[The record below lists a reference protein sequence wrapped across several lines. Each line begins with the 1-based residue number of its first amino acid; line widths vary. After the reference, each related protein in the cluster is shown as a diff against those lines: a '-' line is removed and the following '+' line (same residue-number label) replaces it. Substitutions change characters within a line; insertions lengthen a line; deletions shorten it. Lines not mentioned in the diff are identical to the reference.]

1 MSHYM
6 TALAMRQTGL
16 KAAEKIV
23 LYWIA
28 DHHNETTGDCFP
40 SIARLAQLA
49 EMSRRSVEN
58 QIANLEAAGLV
69 ERVERHRETGGKTS
83 NGYILRL
90 PETDAQNLRRGSA
103 KSAQGDAQ
111 NLRMNNLVNNN
122 PVKERVTPDP
132 VQMLCEVVRH
142 ETATDFAAHRKA
154 MKKPLTPEAAR
165 RIVSRLKAH
174 PDPDAVLD
182 LSIENGWQGIF
193 PEKIG
198 ATNGQ
203 HHHTATSNR
212 PDHRSDP
219 ALEQISRLARLRPAS
234 GDGGLGA

>member
-6 TALAMRQTGL
+6 TALAMKQKGL
-16 KAAEKIV
+16 KPAAKIV

-49 EMSRRSVEN
+49 DMSRRSVEN
-58 QIANLEAAGLV
+58 QIAKLEAAGLV
-69 ERVERHRETGGKTS
+69 DRVKRHRETGGKTS

-90 PETDAQNLRRGSA
+90 TETDAQNLRMGSA
-103 KSAQGDAQ
+103 KSAHGDAQ

-122 PVKERVTPDP
+122 PVKEQSSTTPSDL
-132 VQMLCEVVRH
+132 LCEVVRH

-165 RIVSRLKAH
+165 RIVSRLRTH

-198 ATNGQ
+198 ANNGQ
-203 HHHTATSNR
+203 HHHAASNR
-212 PDHRSDP
+212 PENRPDP
-219 ALEQISRLARLRPAS
+219 ALEQIARLAGLNQAS
-234 GDGGLGA
+234 GNGGR

>member
-6 TALAMRQTGL
+6 TALAMRQVGL
-16 KAAEKIV
+16 KPAEKIV

-40 SIARLAQLA
+40 SIARLAQLSD
-49 EMSRRSVEN
+49 MSRRSVEN
-58 QIANLEAAGLV
+58 QIAKLEALGLV
-69 ERVERHRETGGKTS
+69 RRQERHRETGGKTS

-90 PETDAQNLRRGSA
+90 SETDAQNLRMGSA
-103 KSAQGDAQ
+103 KSAHGDAQ

-122 PVKERVTPDP
+122 LVKEQASPTPVDL
-132 VQMLCEVVRH
+132 LCEVVRH

-154 MKKPLTPEAAR
+154 IKKPLTPEAAR
-165 RIVSRLKAH
+165 RIVSRLREH
-174 PDPDAVLD
+174 PDADAVLD

-203 HHHTATSNR
+203 HHHNATSDR
-212 PDHRSDP
+212 PDNRADP
-219 ALEQISRLARLRPAS
+219 ALEQIARLARLR
-234 GDGGLGA
+234 

>member
-6 TALAMRQTGL
+6 TALAMRQGGL
-16 KAAEKIV
+16 KPAEKIV

-49 EMSRRSVEN
+49 DMSRRSVEN
-58 QIANLEAAGLV
+58 QIAKLEALGLV
-69 ERVERHRETGGKTS
+69 KRHERHRETGGKTS
-83 NGYILRL
+83 NGYVLKL
-90 PETDAQNLRRGSA
+90 SENDAQNLRMGSA
-103 KSAQGDAQ
+103 KSAHGDAQ

-122 PVKERVTPDP
+122 LVKEQGSPTPVDL
-132 VQMLCEVVRH
+132 LCEVVRH

-165 RIVSRLKAH
+165 RIVSRLRTH

-203 HHHTATSNR
+203 HHHNATSNR
-212 PDHRSDP
+212 PDNRSDP
-219 ALEQISRLARLRPAS
+219 ALEQIARLARLRPA
-234 GDGGLGA
+234 

>member
-6 TALAMRQTGL
+6 TALAMRQAGL
-16 KAAEKIV
+16 KPAEKIV

-49 EMSRRSVEN
+49 DMSGRSVEN
-58 QIANLEAAGLV
+58 QIAKLEALGLV
-69 ERVERHRETGGKTS
+69 KRQERHRETGGKTS
-83 NGYILRL
+83 NGYVLKL
-90 PETDAQNLRRGSA
+90 SENDAQNLRMGCA
-103 KSAQGDAQ
+103 KSAHGDAQ

-122 PVKERVTPDP
+122 LVKEQGSPTPVDL
-132 VQMLCEVVRH
+132 LCEVVRH

-165 RIVSRLKAH
+165 RIVSRLRTH

-198 ATNGQ
+198 ATNEQ
-203 HHHTATSNR
+203 HHHGATSNR
-212 PDHRSDP
+212 PEHRSDP
-219 ALEQISRLARLRPAS
+219 AIEQISRLARLRPAS

>member
-16 KAAEKIV
+16 KPAEKIV

-49 EMSRRSVEN
+49 DMSRRSVEN
-58 QIANLEAAGLV
+58 QIAKLEAAGLV

-83 NGYILRL
+83 NSYILRL
-90 PETDAQNLRRGSA
+90 AESDAQNLRMGSA
-103 KSAQGDAQ
+103 KSAHGDAQ
-111 NLRMNNLVNNN
+111 NLRMNNLVSNNLG
-122 PVKERVTPDP
+122 KEQVTPEP
-132 VQMLCEVVRH
+132 VQILCKIVRH

-154 MKKPLTPEAAR
+154 IKKPLTVEAAR
-165 RIVSRLKAH
+165 RLVAKLASH
-174 PDPDAVLD
+174 PDPDAVFD
-182 LSIENGWQGIF
+182 MSIENGWQGVF

-198 ATNGQ
+198 GANGARPYNQ
-203 HHHTATSNR
+203 TAGAGTFRQQPTSLASLVAR
-212 PDHRSDP
+212 RRS
-219 ALEQISRLARLRPAS
+219 EQR
-234 GDGGLGA
+234 